1 MAAVRKQTPQWF
13 QLYVHRDRA
22 LTCDLVQRA
31 EAAGY
36 AALCLTV
43 DAAVLGRRERDRR
56 CGVGAPAGD
65 GTSRGALA
73 GSNCAPDGSQ
83 LV

>member
-1 MAAVRKQTPQWF
+1 MLQTPQWF
-13 QLYVHRDRA
+13 QLYAHRNRA

-43 DAAVLGRRERDRR
+43 DAPVLGRRERDRR
-56 CGVGAPAGD
+56 CGVGASAGD
-65 GTSRGALA
+65 GTSRGAIQMDLNWA
-73 GSNCAPDGSQ
+73 EISRERKLN
-83 LV
+83 